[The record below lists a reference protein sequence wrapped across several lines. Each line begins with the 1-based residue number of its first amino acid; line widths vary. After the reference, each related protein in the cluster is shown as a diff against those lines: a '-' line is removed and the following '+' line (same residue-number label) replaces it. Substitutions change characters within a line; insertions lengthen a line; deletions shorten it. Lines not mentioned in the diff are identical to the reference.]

1 MDCFVCMVTHP
12 QLEMTAGGSVSG
24 TQPPTQYLNDSNWY
38 RFRDDITVNQLVII
52 SLDIGTETYMQLSLP
67 RGVDEVSYD
76 EPIIFVL
83 MDCLCISHHI
93 KEIHFVIWI
102 MTEFGVEQS

>member
-1 MDCFVCMVTHP
+1 
-12 QLEMTAGGSVSG
+12 
-24 TQPPTQYLNDSNWY
+24 
-38 RFRDDITVNQLVII
+38 
-52 SLDIGTETYMQLSLP
+52 MQLSLP